1 MPWPLMVLDWARHQL
16 PRTGARCIYAS
27 RLAGTGL
34 TSIAL
39 IGTAL
44 SSTGPGITGLGSIG
58 LGSAV
63 QVGTVQVGG
72 SVATGDGGVPSVTPI
87 RRETSKACT
96 RLT

>member
-1 MPWPLMVLDWARHQL
+1 MPWPLMVLDWSRHQL

-39 IGTAL
+39 IGTVL
-44 SSTGPGITGLGSIG
+44 TGTGLSGTG
-58 LGSAV
+58 LR
-63 QVGTVQVGG
+63 GTVQVGG
-72 SVATGDGGVPSVTPI
+72 SVATGDGGVLSVTPI

>member
-1 MPWPLMVLDWARHQL
+1 MPWPLMVLDWSRHQL
-16 PRTGARCIYAS
+16 PRHGARCIYAS

-39 IGTAL
+39 
-44 SSTGPGITGLGSIG
+44 S
-58 LGSAV
+58 
-63 QVGTVQVGG
+63 TVQVVG
-72 SVATGDGGVPSVTPI
+72 SVATGDGGVLSVKPI